1 MQGSGCCIRG
11 NKKKAIF
18 PHKQPYRQ
26 KNKLYKKNVMT
37 WTLAFNTLI
46 IQSNT
51 RTKLN
56 RGEVKCKR
64 MMFF

>member
-1 MQGSGCCIRG
+1 
-11 NKKKAIF
+11 
-18 PHKQPYRQ
+18 
-26 KNKLYKKNVMT
+26 MT

-51 RTKLN
+51 RIKLN

-64 MMFF
+64 MMFFFSCRAWLPTERERQTNREA